1 MKPSHFTT
9 PRSMSEGIW
18 ILNADPIEKP
28 DSPYTPAYLIYCC
41 IAVICIAIGVC
52 YVI

>member
-18 ILNADPIEKP
+18 LFNADPIERME
-28 DSPYTPAYLIYCC
+28 SPYTSGSLIAAAL
-41 IAVICIAIGVC
+41 IVICIAIGVC